1 MPLIRS
7 ETPPHMSAVTTT
19 GLTSLP
25 RESIDGT
32 ATRHLSVIANT
43 VFLAHI
49 PFALIEGAIT
59 AFMVAY
65 MKRAAPDLL
74 MGVER

>member
-1 MPLIRS
+1 MGVERAS
-7 ETPPHMSAVTTT
+7 
-19 GLTSLP
+19 
-25 RESIDGT
+25 RYGT
-32 ATRHLSVIANT
+32 LDFHHDYVIT